1 MEHKIRIWCTHN
13 VLSIGAG
20 KQGDLSGGQEFPGT
34 AGRVSMWHLLREDV
48 GRGEKVFMFQVS
60 RGIT

>member
-13 VLSIGAG
+13 VLSVGEG
-20 KQGDLSGGQEFPGT
+20 EQEDLSGQEFPGT